1 MTSTVP
7 SEKTE
12 QEDTAE
18 RPARRME
25 DLLRASRMIRKVK
38 EKIRHDERE
47 TIENKV
53 RRWQQLRT
61 PKLPAQ
67 ILQVSAQGNW
77 AAVFEQE
84 KALLIKTLRELE
96 VVGEV
101 EHIGSTSI
109 PGLAGKPIVDL
120 LIAVEAP
127 ILAAERIDA
136 LCRAGYTFYGKSPCD
151 PEASW
156 LWKIEPRHAFVAHLC
171 ELQNPWIHTAVDF
184 RDYMRTHPD
193 DCTAYEEHK
202 KQLAAD
208 SRLNPFEYSM
218 EKLILWYEI
227 SARANAWAAEKKRPG
242 PGAHAGTGEA

>member
-1 MTSTVP
+1 MTTTSTVP
-7 SEKTE
+7 SEDTGR
-12 QEDTAE
+12 EDTAE
-18 RPARRME
+18 QPARRME
-25 DLLRASRMIRKVK
+25 GLLRASRMIRKVK

-61 PKLPAQ
+61 PELPEE
-67 ILQVSAQGNW
+67 ILQVSAQRDW
-77 AAVFEQE
+77 TAVFEQE
-84 KALLIKTLRELE
+84 RVLLTKTLREVT
-96 VVGEV
+96 VVGAV

-109 PGLAGKPIVDL
+109 AGLAGKPIVDL

-127 ILAAERIDA
+127 ILATKKIGA
-136 LCRAGYTFYGKSPCD
+136 LSRAGYTLYGKSPCD

-156 LWKIEPRHAFVAHLC
+156 LWKIEGDHAFVAHLC

-208 SRLNPFEYSM
+208 RRLNPFEYSM

-227 SARANAWAAEKKRPG
+227 SARANAWAAERKR
-242 PGAHAGTGEA
+242 

>member
-1 MTSTVP
+1 
-7 SEKTE
+7 
-12 QEDTAE
+12 
-18 RPARRME
+18 ME
-25 DLLRASRMIRKVK
+25 DLLRVSRMIRKVK

-53 RRWQQLRT
+53 RRWQQLKT
-61 PKLPAQ
+61 PELPTE
-67 ILQVSAQGNW
+67 ILQVNAQRDW
-77 AAVFEQE
+77 TAVFEQE
-84 KALLIKTLRELE
+84 QVLLIETLRG
-96 VVGEV
+96 VTRVGDV

-127 ILAAERIDA
+127 ILAAEKIDA
-136 LCRAGYTFYGKSPCD
+136 LARAGYTVYGKSPCD

-156 LWKIEPRHAFVAHLC
+156 LWKIERGHAFVAHLC

-208 SRLNPFEYSM
+208 QSLNPFEYSM

-227 SARANAWAAEKKRPG
+227 SARANAWAAKKKRPG
-242 PGAHAGTGEA
+242 RAVSEA